1 MATPEDL
8 KFARELLQAILK
20 AKKNLRLYPSNN
32 PIYTRTV
39 EETYRKFGEFFEYQ
53 EEIPFRLSRNEI
65 FFDGESVYQGS
76 GKDDNLALFFFR
88 DGLRE
93 ISFKRDMEEE
103 EMREFLEVLSF
114 DFDSEDVEDDVVTL
128 LWARDFQNI
137 SYVVDDAVLL
147 EDEDYEREAVSHAME
162 AGGQGD
168 GDEFLHE
175 AYEEASRA
183 EEAKASVAMPI
194 TEEELKGLIRDIERD
209 SDDKKEK
216 LTGLLFDILGQSED
230 LSEYKDVVQ
239 VTTNAVEYCVKQ
251 GDLRNAVSI
260 FKRARELAESTADRE
275 KKRQLA
281 HIFTFAGSPN
291 LVKVLGELLDRGSE
305 INEEDFAEYVRYLDR
320 AAIAPFVSLLG
331 DLETIGARKSVINAL
346 TFLGGKDLDAVARG
360 LDDDRW
366 YVVRNIIYILR
377 QIGDSR
383 AFDHLVRAGQHEDV
397 RVRKEV
403 LKTLGELG
411 SQGAAQTIKGFL
423 DDPDPSV
430 RTTAARAMSA
440 VGSEYAKKILL
451 ERISD
456 KKFLNLDFNEKKE
469 CFEALSRWKDNA
481 QVADFL
487 GKLLRSSSL
496 FKRARFNE
504 LRACAAHCAGL
515 TGNRDLLP
523 ELEKLRKSKNR
534 LLNEYAYNAIKRIEY
549 GR

>member
-1 MATPEDL
+1 MATPEDVKL
-8 KFARELLQAILK
+8 AKDVLQTVLK

-32 PIYTRTV
+32 PIYARTV
-39 EETYRKFGEFFEYQ
+39 EETYRKFEEFFEYQ

-65 FFDGESVYQGS
+65 FLDGESVYLGS
-76 GKDDNLALFFFR
+76 GKDENLALFFFR

-93 ISFKRDMEEE
+93 ITFKRDLEEDE
-103 EMREFLEVLSF
+103 LREFLEILSF

-128 LWARDFQNI
+128 LWAKDFQNI
-137 SYVVDDAVLL
+137 KYVVDDAVLV
-147 EDEDYEREAVSHAME
+147 EDEDYERQAVSRAME
-162 AGGQGD
+162 AGGRGD
-168 GDEFLHE
+168 GDEFLKE
-175 AYEEASRA
+175 AYEEASRS

-194 TEEELKGLIRDIERD
+194 SEEELKALIRDIEKD
-209 SDDKKEK
+209 SEDKKEK
-216 LTGLLFDILGQSED
+216 LTGLLFDILGQAED
-230 LSEYKDVVQ
+230 IEEYKDVVH

-260 FKRARELAESTADRE
+260 LKRARQLADSTDDRE
-275 KKRQLA
+275 KKRQVA
-281 HIFTFAGSPN
+281 HIFTFAGSPK
-291 LVKVLGELLDRGSE
+291 LVKVLGDLMDKGTE
-305 INEEDFAEYVRYLDR
+305 INEEDFGEYVRYLDR
-320 AAIAPFVSLLG
+320 TAIAPFVSLLG

-346 TFLGGKDLDAVARG
+346 TFLGGKDLEAVARG
-360 LDDDRW
+360 LGDDRW

-383 AFDHLVRAGQHEDV
+383 AFEYLVRAGQHEDV

-411 SQGAAQTIKGFL
+411 GQGAAQTIKGFL

-430 RTTAARAMSA
+430 RTTAVRALSA
-440 VGSEYAKKILL
+440 VGSEYAKKTVL
-451 ERISD
+451 ERITD

-469 CFEALSRWKDNA
+469 CFEALSKWKDDA
-481 QVADFL
+481 KVTEFL
-487 GKLLRSSSL
+487 GKLLKSSSL

-515 TGNRDLLP
+515 TGNRDFLA